1 MSFTPKLWL
10 VRVWQVLWDDLCR
23 FYSRRNLLRLGIGF
37 LIGAL
42 LANTPLDQWLEDA
55 YRTHVHS
62 ETQTA
67 KAVQQATKKIGD
79 RYVVI
84 LAPVAAMSIG
94 LLAPVNPAAATVG
107 AWGVQFARTF
117 LVAAPVTYGASW
129 ALGGDRPKNQNGS
142 QWQPWRGKQYGISG
156 HAMAGAI
163 PFLVM
168 AGMSSN
174 PVTQTVLY
182 ACSGLTAWSRVDSQS
197 HYPSQILLG
206 WWLSFL
212 GLRVVRGRR
221 NRRAP

>member
-1 MSFTPKLWL
+1 MPFTPKLWL
-10 VRVWQVLWDDLCR
+10 LRVWQVLWDDLCR
-23 FYSRRNLLRLGIGF
+23 FYSRRNLLRLGLGF
-37 LIGAL
+37 LIGAI
-42 LANTPLDQWLEDA
+42 LANTPLDQWLEEA

-67 KAVQQATKKIGD
+67 KAVLQATKKIGD
-79 RYVVI
+79 RSVVI

-107 AWGVQFARTF
+107 AWGIQFARTF

-168 AGMSSN
+168 ASMSSN

-212 GLRVVRGRR
+212 GLRVVKAARKQQ
-221 NRRAP
+221 A

>member
-1 MSFTPKLWL
+1 MSFTPKIWL

-23 FYSRRNLLRLGIGF
+23 FYSRRNLLRLGLGF
-37 LIGAL
+37 LIGAI

-55 YRTHVHS
+55 YRTRVHS

-79 RYVVI
+79 RSVVI

-107 AWGVQFARTF
+107 AWGMQFARTF

-168 AGMSSN
+168 ASMSSN

-182 ACSGLTAWSRVDSQS
+182 ACSGLTAWSRVDSKS

-212 GLRVVRGRR
+212 GLRVVKTARKQQ
-221 NRRAP
+221 A